1 MKIAVT
7 DLAKELDGVVGDR
20 AIKMQI
26 HRGNLK
32 ATKHADG
39 KLYVDDTQPVIQEWR
54 LKKTEQQP
62 DTQLKEEVIKLRREN
77 ALLSKRVRQ
86 AEAKAERAER
96 KRVRTLEQLAQ
107 INTKVMSVTEIVAA
121 HTLKALTQEDVKAEV
136 VGDEEN

>member
-1 MKIAVT
+1 
-7 DLAKELDGVVGDR
+7 
-20 AIKMQI
+20 
-26 HRGNLK
+26 
-32 ATKHADG
+32 
-39 KLYVDDTQPVIQEWR
+39 VDDTQPVIQEWR